1 MLHVTEKEEV
11 NLLKNE
17 DVGFICKR
25 ISERMQRYS
34 SSDLREYGMTL
45 VQFHVLNFLL
55 QSEDFVSQKDLEN
68 YMETNH
74 SSVAGIVSRLED
86 KGLVLCTRD
95 SVDKR
100 QKLLQVTE
108 EGKKIYVTLQQ
119 SKDELNDK
127 MVAGLSTN
135 EIIQLKSLLERVYN
149 NLEK

>member
-1 MLHVTEKEEV
+1 MLKD
-11 NLLKNE
+11 E

-25 ISERMQRYS
+25 VSERMQRYS
-34 SSDLREYGMTL
+34 SRDLRKHGMTL

-55 QSEDFVSQKDLEN
+55 QSDGFVSQKDLEH

-74 SSVAGIVSRLED
+74 SAVAGIVSRLED

-95 SVDKR
+95 PADKR

-108 EGKKIYVTLQQ
+108 EGRKIHAVLQQ
-119 SKDELNDK
+119 SKARFNDK
-127 MVAGLSTN
+127 MEAGLSED
-135 EIIQLKSLLERVYN
+135 EIIQLKSLLEKVYT

>member
-1 MLHVTEKEEV
+1 MLKD
-11 NLLKNE
+11 E

-25 ISERMQRYS
+25 VSERMQRYS
-34 SSDLREYGMTL
+34 SCDLREHGMTL

-55 QSEDFVSQKDLEN
+55 QSEGFVSQKDLEN

-74 SSVAGIVSRLED
+74 SAVAGIVSRLED
-86 KGLVLCTRD
+86 KGLVFCTRD

-119 SKDELNDK
+119 SKEKLNDK
-127 MVAGLSTN
+127 MGAGLSRY
-135 EIIQLKSLLERVYN
+135 EVIQLKSLLEKVYN